1 MVYTLLHLEF
11 SCLLGRGRL
20 SPQVLGAVIHRGQG
34 HRTEVDVPVAI
45 DGLGEADELPTQH
58 FAEEMPLAAPL
69 NLAVGAHPAHDI
81 VSGVVNA
88 ERAG

>member
-1 MVYTLLHLEF
+1 MVYTVLHLEL
-11 SCLLGRGRL
+11 SGLLGSGRVTTQL
-20 SPQVLGAVIHRGQG
+20 LGAVIHRGQG

-45 DGLGEADELPTQH
+45 GDLGEADELPTQH

-69 NLAVGAHPAHDI
+69 NLAVGAHVAHDI